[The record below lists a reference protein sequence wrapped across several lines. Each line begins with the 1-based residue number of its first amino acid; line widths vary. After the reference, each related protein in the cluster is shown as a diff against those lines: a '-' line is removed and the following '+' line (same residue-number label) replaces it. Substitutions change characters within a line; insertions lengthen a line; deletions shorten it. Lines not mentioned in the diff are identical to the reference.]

1 MAKPLNCNFCSKP
14 ATVHLTKIVSNKVH
28 NVDLCE
34 DCAQLKGV
42 TNPGFSS
49 LGDLLA
55 ETSLKPEAP
64 ALPGVRCE
72 QCGFSQSDFKK
83 HGRFGCPV
91 CYDAFAVM
99 LEPMLDGMHKG
110 TRHTGKVPQAALE
123 RKSLSDRLIKLE
135 LDLGEAIKS
144 ERYEEAARFRDEI
157 SQVKQAFAA
166 KPSA

>member
-14 ATVHLTKIVSNKVH
+14 ATVHLTKIVANKVH

-34 DCAQLKGV
+34 ECAQQKGV

-55 ETSLKPEAP
+55 ETNLKPEAP

-83 HGRFGCPV
+83 HGRFGCPS

-123 RKSLSDRLIKLE
+123 RKSLYDRLAKLE
-135 LDLGEAIKS
+135 LDLSDAIKS
-144 ERYEEAARFRDEI
+144 ERYEEAARYRDEI
-157 SQVKQAFAA
+157 SLVKLACAP
-166 KPSA
+166 KPTA